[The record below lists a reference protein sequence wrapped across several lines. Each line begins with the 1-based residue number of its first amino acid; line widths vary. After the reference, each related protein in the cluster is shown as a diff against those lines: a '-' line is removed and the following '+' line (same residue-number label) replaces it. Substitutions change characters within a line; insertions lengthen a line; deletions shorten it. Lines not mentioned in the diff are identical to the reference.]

1 MGNIAG
7 ILFGVIGL
15 AIPILI
21 IGAIVYFILRI
32 KSGIALSISYKDAL
46 RVYFYI
52 VILVSVGLTGVG
64 GVSTLINVGLGEM
77 VGREFSYGEVYQ
89 DHRRLQDLKNN
100 EDSSSYVVRD
110 NRSLSEKI
118 DLEMKGNLINGI
130 SLAVIGSFLMLVHFL
145 GRRLVETV
153 DEHSDLLRRLYLIA
167 GLAIFAVI
175 TIVSL
180 IAGIPETLRYA
191 LLEVEPGQESP
202 GEALSIAIVGLPIW
216 VSYLV
221 ATLRNIRAS
230 KFP

>member
-7 ILFGVIGL
+7 ILFGLIGL

-21 IGAIVYFILRI
+21 IAAIVYFVLRI
-32 KSGIALSISYKDAL
+32 KSGISLSISYKAAL

-52 VILVSVGLTGVG
+52 VILVSVGLTGLG
-64 GVSTLINVGLGEM
+64 GVSTLINVGLGEI
-77 VGREFSYGEVYQ
+77 VGHEFSYGEVYQ
-89 DHRRLQDLKNN
+89 DHRELQDLKNN
-100 EDSSSYVVRD
+100 EDYVVRD
-110 NRSLSEKI
+110 NRSLSEKL

-130 SLAVIGSFLMLVHFL
+130 SLAVIGAFLMLVHFL
-145 GRRLVETV
+145 GRRWGETA

-191 LLEVEPGQESP
+191 LLEIEPGQESP

-221 ATLRNIRAS
+221 ATLRNVRS
-230 KFP
+230 Q

>member
-7 ILFGVIGL
+7 ILFGLIGL

-32 KSGIALSISYKDAL
+32 KSGISLSISYKDAL

-52 VILVSVGLTGVG
+52 VILVSVGLTGIG

-89 DHRRLQDLKNN
+89 DHRELQDLKNN

-153 DEHSDLLRRLYLIA
+153 DEHSDLLRRSYLIA

-221 ATLRNIRAS
+221 ATLRNIRS
-230 KFP
+230 Q

>member
-7 ILFGVIGL
+7 ILFGLIGL

-21 IGAIVYFILRI
+21 IAAIVYFVLRI
-32 KSGIALSISYKDAL
+32 KSGISLSISYKAAL

-52 VILVSVGLTGVG
+52 VILVSVGLTGLG
-64 GVSTLINVGLGEM
+64 GVSTLINVGLGEI
-77 VGREFSYGEVYQ
+77 VGHEFSYGEVYQ
-89 DHRRLQDLKNN
+89 DHRELQDLKNN
-100 EDSSSYVVRD
+100 EDYGVRD
-110 NRSLSEKI
+110 NRSLSERL

-130 SLAVIGSFLMLVHFL
+130 SLAVIGAFLMLVHFL
-145 GRRLVETV
+145 GRRWVETA

-191 LLEVEPGQESP
+191 LLEIEPGQESP

-221 ATLRNIRAS
+221 ATLRNVRS
-230 KFP
+230 Q

>member
-7 ILFGVIGL
+7 ILFGLIGL

-21 IGAIVYFILRI
+21 IAAIVYFVLRI
-32 KSGIALSISYKDAL
+32 KSGISLSISYKAAL

-52 VILVSVGLTGVG
+52 VILVSVGLTGLG
-64 GVSTLINVGLGEM
+64 GVSTLINVGLGEI
-77 VGREFSYGEVYQ
+77 VGHEFSYGEVYQ
-89 DHRRLQDLKNN
+89 DHRELQNLKNT
-100 EDSSSYVVRD
+100 EDYVVRD
-110 NRSLSEKI
+110 NRSLSERL

-130 SLAVIGSFLMLVHFL
+130 SLAVIGAFLMLVHFL
-145 GRRLVETV
+145 GRRWVETA

-191 LLEVEPGQESP
+191 LLEIEPGQESP

-221 ATLRNIRAS
+221 ATLRNVRS
-230 KFP
+230 Q

>member
-7 ILFGVIGL
+7 ILFGLIGL

-32 KSGIALSISYKDAL
+32 KSGISLSISYKDAL

-89 DHRRLQDLKNN
+89 DHRELQDLKNN
-100 EDSSSYVVRD
+100 GDSSSYVVGD
-110 NRSLSEKI
+110 NRPLSEKI
-118 DLEMKGNLINGI
+118 DLEMKGSLINGI

-145 GRRLVETV
+145 GRRWVETV

-175 TIVSL
+175 TIVAL

-221 ATLRNIRAS
+221 ATLRNVRS
-230 KFP
+230 Q

>member
-7 ILFGVIGL
+7 ILFGLIGL

-21 IGAIVYFILRI
+21 IAAIVYFVLRI
-32 KSGIALSISYKDAL
+32 KSGISLSISYKAAL

-52 VILVSVGLTGVG
+52 VILVSVGLTGLG
-64 GVSTLINVGLGEM
+64 GVSTLINVGLGEI
-77 VGREFSYGEVYQ
+77 VGHEFSYGEVYQ
-89 DHRRLQDLKNN
+89 DHRELQDLKNN
-100 EDSSSYVVRD
+100 EDYVVRD
-110 NRSLSEKI
+110 NRSLSERL

-130 SLAVIGSFLMLVHFL
+130 SLAVIGAFLMLVHFL
-145 GRRLVETV
+145 GRRWVETA

-191 LLEVEPGQESP
+191 LLEIEPGQESP
-202 GEALSIAIVGLPIW
+202 GEAISIAIVGLPIW

-221 ATLRNIRAS
+221 ATLRNVRS
-230 KFP
+230 Q

>member
-7 ILFGVIGL
+7 ILFGLIGL

-21 IGAIVYFILRI
+21 IAAIVYFVLRI
-32 KSGIALSISYKDAL
+32 KSGISLSISYKAAL

-52 VILVSVGLTGVG
+52 VILVSVGLTGLG
-64 GVSTLINVGLGEM
+64 GVSTLINVGLGEI
-77 VGREFSYGEVYQ
+77 VGHEFSYGEVYQ
-89 DHRRLQDLKNN
+89 DHRELQDLKNN
-100 EDSSSYVVRD
+100 EDYVVRD
-110 NRSLSEKI
+110 NRSLSEKL

-130 SLAVIGSFLMLVHFL
+130 SLAVIGAFLMLVHFL
-145 GRRLVETV
+145 GRRWVETA

-191 LLEVEPGQESP
+191 LLEIEPGQESP

-221 ATLRNIRAS
+221 ATLRNVRS
-230 KFP
+230 Q

>member
-7 ILFGVIGL
+7 ILFGLIGL

-32 KSGIALSISYKDAL
+32 KSGISLSISYKDAL

-89 DHRRLQDLKNN
+89 DHRELQDRKNN
-100 EDSSSYVVRD
+100 GDSSSYVVGD
-110 NRSLSEKI
+110 NRPLSEKI

-145 GRRLVETV
+145 GRRWVETV

-221 ATLRNIRAS
+221 ATLRNIRS
-230 KFP
+230 Q

>member
-7 ILFGVIGL
+7 ILFGLIGL

-32 KSGIALSISYKDAL
+32 KSGISLSISYKAAL

-89 DHRRLQDLKNN
+89 DHRELQDLKNN
-100 EDSSSYVVRD
+100 GDSSSYVVGD
-110 NRSLSEKI
+110 NRPLSEKI

-145 GRRLVETV
+145 GRRWVETV

-175 TIVSL
+175 TIVAL

-221 ATLRNIRAS
+221 ATLRNVRS
-230 KFP
+230 Q

>member
-7 ILFGVIGL
+7 ILFGLIGL

-21 IGAIVYFILRI
+21 IAAIVYFVLRI
-32 KSGIALSISYKDAL
+32 KSGISLSISYKAAL

-52 VILVSVGLTGVG
+52 VILVSVGLTGLG
-64 GVSTLINVGLGEM
+64 GVSTLINVGLGEI
-77 VGREFSYGEVYQ
+77 VGHEFSYGEVYQ
-89 DHRRLQDLKNN
+89 DHRELQDLKNN
-100 EDSSSYVVRD
+100 EDYVVRD
-110 NRSLSEKI
+110 NRSLSERL

-130 SLAVIGSFLMLVHFL
+130 SLAVIGAFLMLVHFL
-145 GRRLVETV
+145 GRRWVETA

-191 LLEVEPGQESP
+191 LLEIEPGQESP
-202 GEALSIAIVGLPIW
+202 GEALSIAMVGLPIW

-221 ATLRNIRAS
+221 ATLRNVRS
-230 KFP
+230 Q

>member
-7 ILFGVIGL
+7 ILFGLIGL

-21 IGAIVYFILRI
+21 IAAIIYFISRI
-32 KSGIALSISYKDAL
+32 KSGISLSISYKTAL
-46 RVYFYI
+46 RVYFYV

-64 GVSTLINVGLGEM
+64 GVSTLINVGLGEV

-89 DHRRLQDLKNN
+89 DHRELQDLKNN
-100 EDSSSYVVRD
+100 EDSTSHVVGD

-118 DLEMKGNLINGI
+118 DLEMKGSLINGI

-145 GRRLVETV
+145 GRRWVETV

-191 LLEVEPGQESP
+191 LLEVEPGRESP
-202 GEALSIAIVGLPIW
+202 GEALSVAIVGLPIW
-216 VSYLV
+216 FSYLV
-221 ATLRNIRAS
+221 TTLRNVRS
-230 KFP
+230 Q

>member
-7 ILFGVIGL
+7 ILFGLIGL

-32 KSGIALSISYKDAL
+32 KSGISLSISYKDAL

-89 DHRRLQDLKNN
+89 DHRELQDLNNN

-153 DEHSDLLRRLYLIA
+153 DEHSDLLRRSYLIA

-221 ATLRNIRAS
+221 ATLRNIRS
-230 KFP
+230 Q

>member
-7 ILFGVIGL
+7 ILFGLIGL

-32 KSGIALSISYKDAL
+32 KSGISLSISYKDAL

-89 DHRRLQDLKNN
+89 DHRELQDLKNN
-100 EDSSSYVVRD
+100 GDSSSYVVGD
-110 NRSLSEKI
+110 DRSLSEKI
-118 DLEMKGNLINGI
+118 DLEMKGSLINGI

-145 GRRLVETV
+145 GRRWVETV

-167 GLAIFAVI
+167 GLAIVAVI

-221 ATLRNIRAS
+221 ATLRNVRS
-230 KFP
+230 Q

>member
-7 ILFGVIGL
+7 ILFGLIGL

-32 KSGIALSISYKDAL
+32 KSGISLSISYKDAL

-89 DHRRLQDLKNN
+89 DHRELQDLKNN
-100 EDSSSYVVRD
+100 GDSSSYVVGD
-110 NRSLSEKI
+110 NRPLSEKI

-145 GRRLVETV
+145 GRRWVETV

-221 ATLRNIRAS
+221 ATLRNVRS
-230 KFP
+230 Q

>member
-7 ILFGVIGL
+7 ILFGLIGL

-32 KSGIALSISYKDAL
+32 KSGISLSISYKDAL

-89 DHRRLQDLKNN
+89 DHRELQDRKNSG
-100 EDSSSYVVRD
+100 DPSSYAVGD
-110 NRSLSEKI
+110 NRPLSEKI

-145 GRRLVETV
+145 GRRWVETV

-167 GLAIFAVI
+167 GLGIFAVI
-175 TIVSL
+175 TIVAL

-221 ATLRNIRAS
+221 ATLRNVRS
-230 KFP
+230 Q

>member
-7 ILFGVIGL
+7 ILFGLIGL

-21 IGAIVYFILRI
+21 IAAIVYSILRI
-32 KSGIALSISYKDAL
+32 KSGISLSISYKAAL

-52 VILVSVGLTGVG
+52 VILVSIGLTGVG

-89 DHRRLQDLKNN
+89 DHRELQDLKNN
-100 EDSSSYVVRD
+100 GDSSSYVVGD
-110 NRSLSEKI
+110 NRSLSEKV

-145 GRRLVETV
+145 GRRWVETV

-221 ATLRNIRAS
+221 ATLRNVRS
-230 KFP
+230 Q

>member
-7 ILFGVIGL
+7 ILFGLIGL

-21 IGAIVYFILRI
+21 IAAIAYFVLRI
-32 KSGIALSISYKDAL
+32 KSGISLSISYKAAL

-52 VILVSVGLTGVG
+52 VILVSVGLTGLG
-64 GVSTLINVGLGEM
+64 GVSTLINVGLGEI
-77 VGREFSYGEVYQ
+77 VGHEFSYGEVYQ
-89 DHRRLQDLKNN
+89 DHRELQDLKNN
-100 EDSSSYVVRD
+100 EDYVVRD
-110 NRSLSEKI
+110 NRSLSEKL

-130 SLAVIGSFLMLVHFL
+130 SLAVIGAFLILVHFL
-145 GRRLVETV
+145 GRRWVETA

-191 LLEVEPGQESP
+191 LLEIEPGQESP

-221 ATLRNIRAS
+221 ATLRNVRS
-230 KFP
+230 Q

>member
-7 ILFGVIGL
+7 ILFGLIGL

-89 DHRRLQDLKNN
+89 DHRELQDLKNN

-221 ATLRNIRAS
+221 ATLRNIRS
-230 KFP
+230 

>member
-7 ILFGVIGL
+7 ILFGLIGL

-32 KSGIALSISYKDAL
+32 KSGISLSISYKDAL

-89 DHRRLQDLKNN
+89 DHRELQDLKNN
-100 EDSSSYVVRD
+100 GDSSSYVVGD
-110 NRSLSEKI
+110 SRSLSEKI
-118 DLEMKGNLINGI
+118 DLEMKGSLINGI

-145 GRRLVETV
+145 GRRWVETV

-167 GLAIFAVI
+167 GLGIFAVI
-175 TIVSL
+175 TIVAL

-221 ATLRNIRAS
+221 ATLRNIRS
-230 KFP
+230 Q

>member
-7 ILFGVIGL
+7 ILFGLIGL

-32 KSGIALSISYKDAL
+32 KSGISLSISYKDAL

-89 DHRRLQDLKNN
+89 DHRELQDLKNN
-100 EDSSSYVVRD
+100 GDSSSYVVGD
-110 NRSLSEKI
+110 SRSLSEKI

-145 GRRLVETV
+145 GRRWVETV

-175 TIVSL
+175 TIVAL

-221 ATLRNIRAS
+221 ATLRNVRS
-230 KFP
+230 Q

>member
-7 ILFGVIGL
+7 ILFGLIGL

-32 KSGIALSISYKDAL
+32 KSGISLSISYKDAL

-52 VILVSVGLTGVG
+52 VILVSVGLTGIG

-89 DHRRLQDLKNN
+89 DHRELQDLKNN
-100 EDSSSYVVRD
+100 GDSSSYVVGD
-110 NRSLSEKI
+110 SRSLSEKI
-118 DLEMKGNLINGI
+118 DLEMKGSLINGI

-145 GRRLVETV
+145 GRRWVETV

-221 ATLRNIRAS
+221 ATLRNVRS
-230 KFP
+230 Q

>member
-7 ILFGVIGL
+7 ILFGLIGL

-21 IGAIVYFILRI
+21 IAAIVYSILRI
-32 KSGIALSISYKDAL
+32 KSGISLSISYKAAL

-89 DHRRLQDLKNN
+89 DHRELQDRKNN
-100 EDSSSYVVRD
+100 GDSSSYVVGD

-145 GRRLVETV
+145 GRRWVETV

-175 TIVSL
+175 TIVAL

-221 ATLRNIRAS
+221 ATLRNVRS
-230 KFP
+230 Q

>member
-7 ILFGVIGL
+7 ILFGIIGL

-32 KSGIALSISYKDAL
+32 KSGISLSISYKDAL

-52 VILVSVGLTGVG
+52 VILVSVGLTGIG

-89 DHRRLQDLKNN
+89 DHRELQDLKNN

-153 DEHSDLLRRLYLIA
+153 DEHSDLLRRSYLIA

-191 LLEVEPGQESP
+191 LLEIEPGQESP

-221 ATLRNIRAS
+221 ATLRNVRS
-230 KFP
+230 Q

>member
-7 ILFGVIGL
+7 ILFGLIGL

-21 IGAIVYFILRI
+21 IATIVYSILRI
-32 KSGIALSISYKDAL
+32 KSGISLPISYKAAL

-77 VGREFSYGEVYQ
+77 VGREFSYGELYQ
-89 DHRRLQDLKNN
+89 DHRELQDLRNN
-100 EDSSSYVVRD
+100 GDSSSYVVGD

-118 DLEMKGNLINGI
+118 DLEMKGSLINGI

-145 GRRLVETV
+145 GRRWVETV

-221 ATLRNIRAS
+221 ATLRNIRS
-230 KFP
+230 Q

>member
-7 ILFGVIGL
+7 ILFGLIGL

-32 KSGIALSISYKDAL
+32 KSGISLSISYKDAL

-89 DHRRLQDLKNN
+89 DHRELQDLKNN
-100 EDSSSYVVRD
+100 RDSSSYVVGD
-110 NRSLSEKI
+110 DRSLSEKI
-118 DLEMKGNLINGI
+118 DLEMKGSLINGI

-145 GRRLVETV
+145 GRRWVETV

-167 GLAIFAVI
+167 GLAIVAVI

-221 ATLRNIRAS
+221 ATLRNVRS
-230 KFP
+230 Q

>member
-7 ILFGVIGL
+7 ILFGLIGL

-21 IGAIVYFILRI
+21 IAAIVYSILRI
-32 KSGIALSISYKDAL
+32 KSGISLSISYKDAL

-89 DHRRLQDLKNN
+89 DHRELQDLKNN
-100 EDSSSYVVRD
+100 GDSSSYVVGD
-110 NRSLSEKI
+110 SRSLSEKI
-118 DLEMKGNLINGI
+118 DLEMKGSLINGI

-145 GRRLVETV
+145 GRRWVETV

-221 ATLRNIRAS
+221 ATLRNVRS
-230 KFP
+230 Q

>member
-7 ILFGVIGL
+7 ILFGLIGL

-32 KSGIALSISYKDAL
+32 KSGISFSISYKDAL

-89 DHRRLQDLKNN
+89 DHRELQDLKNN
-100 EDSSSYVVRD
+100 GDSSSYVVGD
-110 NRSLSEKI
+110 DRSLSEKI
-118 DLEMKGNLINGI
+118 DLEMKGSLINGI

-145 GRRLVETV
+145 GRRWVETV

-221 ATLRNIRAS
+221 ATLRNVRS
-230 KFP
+230 Q

>member
-7 ILFGVIGL
+7 ILFGLIGL

-32 KSGIALSISYKDAL
+32 KSGISLSISYKDAL

-89 DHRRLQDLKNN
+89 DHRESQDLKNN

-175 TIVSL
+175 TIVAL

-221 ATLRNIRAS
+221 ATLRNVRS
-230 KFP
+230 Q

>member
-7 ILFGVIGL
+7 ILFGLIGL

-21 IGAIVYFILRI
+21 IAAIVYFVLRI
-32 KSGIALSISYKDAL
+32 KSGISLSISYKAAL

-52 VILVSVGLTGVG
+52 VILVSVGLTGLG
-64 GVSTLINVGLGEM
+64 GVSTLINVGLGEI
-77 VGREFSYGEVYQ
+77 VGHEFSYGEVYQ
-89 DHRRLQDLKNN
+89 DHRELQDLKNN
-100 EDSSSYVVRD
+100 EDYVVRD
-110 NRSLSEKI
+110 NRSLSERL

-130 SLAVIGSFLMLVHFL
+130 SLAVIGAFLMLVHFL
-145 GRRLVETV
+145 GRRWVETA

-180 IAGIPETLRYA
+180 IAGLPETLRYA
-191 LLEVEPGQESP
+191 LLEIEPGQESP

-221 ATLRNIRAS
+221 ATLRNVRS
-230 KFP
+230 Q

>member
-7 ILFGVIGL
+7 ILFGLIGL

-21 IGAIVYFILRI
+21 IAAIVYFVLRI
-32 KSGIALSISYKDAL
+32 KSGISLSISYKAAL

-52 VILVSVGLTGVG
+52 VILVSVGLTGLG
-64 GVSTLINVGLGEM
+64 GVSTLINVGLGEI
-77 VGREFSYGEVYQ
+77 VGHEFSYGEVYQ
-89 DHRRLQDLKNN
+89 DNRELQNLKNT
-100 EDSSSYVVRD
+100 EDYVVRD
-110 NRSLSEKI
+110 NRSLSERL

-130 SLAVIGSFLMLVHFL
+130 SLAVIGAFLMLVHFL
-145 GRRLVETV
+145 GRRWVETA

-191 LLEVEPGQESP
+191 LLEIEPGQESP

-221 ATLRNIRAS
+221 ATLRNVRS
-230 KFP
+230 Q

>member
-7 ILFGVIGL
+7 ILFGLIGL

-21 IGAIVYFILRI
+21 IAAIVYSILRI
-32 KSGIALSISYKDAL
+32 KSGISLSISYKAAL

-89 DHRRLQDLKNN
+89 DHRELQDRKNN
-100 EDSSSYVVRD
+100 GDSSSYVVGD

-118 DLEMKGNLINGI
+118 DLEMKGTLINGI
-130 SLAVIGSFLMLVHFL
+130 SLAVIGAFLMLVHFL
-145 GRRLVETV
+145 GRRWVETV

-221 ATLRNIRAS
+221 ATLRNVRS
-230 KFP
+230 Q

>member
-89 DHRRLQDLKNN
+89 DHRELQDLKNN

-221 ATLRNIRAS
+221 ATLRNVRS
-230 KFP
+230 Q

>member
-7 ILFGVIGL
+7 ILFGLIGL

-21 IGAIVYFILRI
+21 IAAIVYWISRI
-32 KSGIALSISYKDAL
+32 KSGISLSISYRDAL

-89 DHRRLQDLKNN
+89 DHRELQDLKNN

-221 ATLRNIRAS
+221 ATLRNIRS
-230 KFP
+230 Q

>member
-7 ILFGVIGL
+7 ILFGLIGL

-21 IGAIVYFILRI
+21 IAAIVYSILRI
-32 KSGIALSISYKDAL
+32 KSGISLSISYKAAL
-46 RVYFYI
+46 RAYFYI
-52 VILVSVGLTGVG
+52 VILVSIGLTGVG

-89 DHRRLQDLKNN
+89 DHRELQDLKNN
-100 EDSSSYVVRD
+100 GDSSSYVVGD
-110 NRSLSEKI
+110 SRSLSEKI
-118 DLEMKGNLINGI
+118 DLEMKGSLINGI

-145 GRRLVETV
+145 GRRWVETV

-221 ATLRNIRAS
+221 ATLRNVRS
-230 KFP
+230 Q

>member
-7 ILFGVIGL
+7 ILFGLIGL

-32 KSGIALSISYKDAL
+32 KSGISLSISYKDAL

-89 DHRRLQDLKNN
+89 DHRELQDLKNN
-100 EDSSSYVVRD
+100 GDSSSYVVGD
-110 NRSLSEKI
+110 DRSLSEKI
-118 DLEMKGNLINGI
+118 DLEMKGSLINGI

-145 GRRLVETV
+145 GRRWVETV

-221 ATLRNIRAS
+221 ATLRNVRS
-230 KFP
+230 Q

>member
-7 ILFGVIGL
+7 ILFGLIGL

-89 DHRRLQDLKNN
+89 DHRELQDLKNN

-221 ATLRNIRAS
+221 ATLRNVRS
-230 KFP
+230 Q

>member
-7 ILFGVIGL
+7 ILFGLIGL

-21 IGAIVYFILRI
+21 IAAIVYWISRI
-32 KSGIALSISYKDAL
+32 KSGISLSISYKDAL

-77 VGREFSYGEVYQ
+77 VGREFSYGQVYQ
-89 DHRRLQDLKNN
+89 DHRELKDLKNN
-100 EDSSSYVVRD
+100 EDSSSYVLED

-153 DEHSDLLRRLYLIA
+153 DEHSDLLRRSYLIA

-221 ATLRNIRAS
+221 ATLRNIRS
-230 KFP
+230 